1 MKPYIIVHM
10 ATSLDGRTLPSRWSP
25 QRDNATAHDDR
36 LRGEFGGEAW
46 LVGRTTG
53 QEFAKRD
60 AYPSQ
65 TAETYP
71 RTPWLPKQGANAY
84 GVVLD
89 AHGKLG
95 WDRTDIGGDPI
106 VVVLTERV
114 SDAHLAGLRANG
126 VSCFFAGE
134 SELDVPV
141 LYGNSIDGYFL

>member
-1 MKPYIIVHM
+1 MGASPRTEAWREEQSNKMKPYIIVHM

-25 QRDNATAHDDR
+25 QRDNATAHYDR
-36 LRGEFGGEAW
+36 LHGELGGEAW

-71 RTPWLPKQGANAY
+71 RTPWLPKQGASAY

-89 AHGKLG
+89 AHGKIAWG
-95 WDRTDIGGDPI
+95 RADIGGDPDRRRAHRARLGCAPRGAARRRR
-106 VVVLTERV
+106 VVL
-114 SDAHLAGLRANG
+114 LCG
-126 VSCFFAGE
+126 
-134 SELDVPV
+134 
-141 LYGNSIDGYFL
+141 